1 MKKQTLNHLFQI
13 DTSNFIHYPKDYP
26 EDLPKRDAAVYL
38 EIEKFEDYE
47 YTNNIAYE
55 MLIRTT
61 KYKELMSV
69 ALDDRD
75 EVWKEDIRSLGLDPS
90 LVINLLDSN
99 LKFWYF
105 GKRKEQF
112 FYEDLSSFTISDL
125 DNGLKRLIEFYIDKN
140 EIYSISKK
148 MNTSSTTKG
157 VSHDMKK
164 VLKNIKPIEY
174 KHETNLT
181 SRKVLENK
189 KAYYIPCISLPTKL
203 STSTSEKQMFE
214 ITKDLPLELL
224 EKDFVETIKDEISLY
239 KHRKIAG
246 FYSRPLLRFKESMLV
261 DISVN
266 LDLPEK
272 ELVAYIKRVKA
283 EYKSNPSS
291 INSIYEIINDTSL
304 TKEEVSFEKTKQFIA
319 NAFYCYDYFTARK
332 EYIES
337 ENKHNEILNIKNY
350 ELQEKKE
357 ELEFLKKNKS
367 IDNKTERIKS
377 LKDEIKKLTKKKI
390 AFPAIKKKSDNY
402 IFGEEWFSYS
412 KINSNSAYDNYL
424 FIKDFIENE
433 KYKQLLHSK
442 LQ

>member
-337 ENKHNEILNIKNY
+337 ENKRNDENY

-357 ELEFLKKNKS
+357 ELEILENDKYVEGKTKK
-367 IDNKTERIKS
+367 IKS

>member
-337 ENKHNEILNIKNY
+337 ENKRNDENY

-377 LKDEIKKLTKKKI
+377 LKDEIKKLTEKKI
-390 AFPAIKKKSDNY
+390 AFPAIKKTSANY

>member
-1 MKKQTLNHLFQI
+1 MEKQTLNHLFQI

-26 EDLPKRDAAVYL
+26 KYLPKRDAAVYL

-112 FYEDLSSFTISDL
+112 FYEDLSSFTISDI

-148 MNTSSTTKG
+148 MNTSSTT
-157 VSHDMKK
+157 K

-337 ENKHNEILNIKNY
+337 ENKRNDENY

-377 LKDEIKKLTKKKI
+377 LKDEIKKLTEKKI
-390 AFPAIKKKSDNY
+390 AFPAIKKTSANY